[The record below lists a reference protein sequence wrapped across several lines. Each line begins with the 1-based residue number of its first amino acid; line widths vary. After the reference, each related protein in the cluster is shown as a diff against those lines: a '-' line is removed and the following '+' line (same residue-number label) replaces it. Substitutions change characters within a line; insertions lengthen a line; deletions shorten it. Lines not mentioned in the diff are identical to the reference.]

1 MVQSL
6 THTAIEKIMS
16 MWRLALSV
24 LAGVVHGFSMAWP
37 AFALGD
43 MLGVT
48 GQSSGFLQCF
58 SLGILAAIL
67 LQVASQEAPQ
77 TSFIASNQ
85 VQSQTKRQGQSVWRQ
100 GALISAVFATSA
112 MAATWGW
119 LYVSM
124 HTYGGLPSWLAALA
138 VLLLAAGLSIYF
150 AAAGGVWVALFRRT
164 ILSARLTEGRYA
176 TQTDGMTLAEFKQGL
191 LGILLFGALWTMAE
205 LCRGQL
211 LTGFPWGAS
220 GYAHLQSTLAGYA
233 PWLGVYGMGAI
244 AAWVAMGV
252 PVVVSSLMA
261 GRTKAWLMLGMV
273 LLLVSV
279 VIPIGLQNSGAE
291 FTQAAGK
298 LKVRLLQGN
307 IPQDEK
313 FIPGQGVKQALTWY
327 GEQLLANT
335 EPLVVTPETAIPV
348 LPQQLSPPYWQ
359 AIKNKYAPPLAQD
372 QLADQ
377 KPEHLSAPLPVGPQ
391 TALIGLPMGAAGVGY
406 TNSAL
411 ALGPEEVAYRYDKLH
426 LVPFGEFVPPFFQ
439 WFVRMMNMPLGDFAQ
454 DRPPAGVLTWQGQRL
469 LPQICYEDL
478 FGEEMAR
485 YFVKPEEAPTVFV
498 NMSNLAWFGD
508 TTAIPQH
515 VAISRMR
522 ALEFQRPILR
532 ATNTGLTGLVDA
544 KGEVTASLPN
554 FTRGSLVL
562 EFEGRVGLTPY
573 AYWTSHWGLAPL
585 WWLCLAIVLFFGVVS
600 WRSGP
605 RAL

>member
-1 MVQSL
+1 
-6 THTAIEKIMS
+6 MS

-24 LAGVVHGFSMAWP
+24 VAGVVHGFSMAWP

-43 MLGVT
+43 VLGVT
-48 GQSSGFLQCF
+48 GQSSGFLQYL

-67 LQVASQEAPQ
+67 LQVASQDAQP

-85 VQSQTKRQGQSVWRQ
+85 GQSKPKRQGQSVWRQ

-124 HTYGGLPSWLAALA
+124 HRYGGLPSWLAALA
-138 VLLLAAGLSIYF
+138 VLLLAAGLSLYF
-150 AAAGGVWVALFRRT
+150 AAAGGVWVALFRRS
-164 ILSARLTEGRYA
+164 ILSARMTEGRYA

-191 LGILLFGALWTMAE
+191 FGILLFGALWTLAE

-211 LTGFPWGAS
+211 LTGFPWGAG

-233 PWLGVYGMGAI
+233 HWLGVYGIGAI

-252 PVVVSSLMA
+252 PVVVSIFMA
-261 GRTKAWLMLGMV
+261 GRTKAWLMLGLILIM
-273 LLLVSV
+273 VSV
-279 VIPIGLQNSGAE
+279 VTPIGLQNSGAE

-377 KPEHLSAPLPVGPQ
+377 KPNQLSDPLPVAPQ

-411 ALGPEEVAYRYDKLH
+411 ALGPDEVAYRYDKLH

-454 DRPPAGVLTWQGQRL
+454 DRPPAGVLKWQGQRL

-485 YFVKPEEAPTVFV
+485 YFAKPEQAPTVFV

-522 ALEFQRPILR
+522 AMEFQRPILR

-544 KGEVTASLPN
+544 RGEVTASLPN

-573 AYWTSHWGLAPL
+573 ALWTSQWGLAPL
-585 WWLCLAIVLFFGVVS
+585 WWLCIAIVLIFGVVS

>member
-6 THTAIEKIMS
+6 SDTSIEKIMS

-24 LAGVVHGFSMAWP
+24 VAGVLHGFSMAWP

-43 MLGVT
+43 VLGFT

-67 LQVASQEAPQ
+67 LQVASQEAQP

-85 VQSQTKRQGQSVWRQ
+85 VKPKNKRQGQSAWRQ
-100 GALISAVFATSA
+100 GALISAMFATSA

-124 HTYGGLPSWLAALA
+124 HKYGGLPSWLAALA
-138 VLLLAAGLSIYF
+138 VLLLAAGLSLYF
-150 AAAGGVWVALFRRT
+150 ATAGGVWVALFRRT

-191 LGILLFGALWTMAE
+191 LGILLFVALWTMAE

-261 GRTKAWLMLGMV
+261 GRTKAWLMLGLILIM
-273 LLLVSV
+273 VSV

-313 FIPGQGVKQALTWY
+313 FILGQGVQQALTWY

-372 QLADQ
+372 PLADQ
-377 KPEHLSAPLPVGPQ
+377 KPDQLPAPLPLGPQ
-391 TALIGLPMGAAGVGY
+391 TALIGLPMGAAGLGY

-411 ALGPEEVAYRYDKLH
+411 ALGPEEIAYRYDKLH
-426 LVPFGEFVPPFFQ
+426 LVPFGEYVPPFFQ

-485 YFVKPEEAPTVFV
+485 YFANPEQAPTVFV

-522 ALEFQRPILR
+522 AMEFQRPILR

-573 AYWTSHWGLAPL
+573 AHWTSQWGLAPL
-585 WWLCLAIVLFFGVVS
+585 WWLCIAIVLFLGVVS
-600 WRSGP
+600 SRSGP